1 MFVKLLTNLQ
11 ELNKW
16 KKSFPINKQIYEN
29 KNILHLKYDPISEQR
44 YTI

>member
-16 KKSFPINKQIYEN
+16 KKSFQINKQIHEN
-29 KNILHLKYDPISEQR
+29 KHILHFKYDPISEQR